1 MTNRLTKQTARKPIH
16 RALDDWRTMPAA
28 RSGVRPSIALTGGG
42 AVNRSAVTWSGGRVA
57 GRRCSGGWVGWSVI
71 YGTKRPAS
79 LASRWRP
86 RRGDPRLAEG
96 GRPRPEGDLAGGGRP
111 HAATLN
117 GD

>member
-71 YGTKRPAS
+71 YGTERPAS

-86 RRGDPRLAEG
+86 RRDDPGLAEG
-96 GRPRPEGDLAGGGRP
+96 DRQGPEGYLAGVDRQ
-111 HAATLN
+111 HAATV
-117 GD
+117 DRD